1 METKKTLL
9 FVFMCLAML
18 ASLGIKT
25 QKKYAVF
32 HDNGPNVC
40 FKTNCFSVEIAD
52 TEAEREKGLM
62 NRESLGENKGMLFVY
77 AQAGIYSFWMKNTL
91 IPLDII
97 WLDQNGKVVFIKQD
111 AEPCGSGACPK
122 ISPDAAVRYVFE
134 ANAGVAKKMGLK
146 IGDRLDFINVP
157 G

>member
-1 METKKTLL
+1 MQAKKTLL

-25 QKKYAVF
+25 QKKYAIF

-62 NRESLGENKGMLFVY
+62 NRESLGENKGMLFLY
-77 AQAGIYSFWMKNTL
+77 AQAGIYSFWMKDTL

-97 WLDQNGKVVFIKQD
+97 WFDRNRIIT
-111 AEPCGSGACPK
+111 AIRTAPPCTDNLCP
-122 ISPDAAVRYVFE
+122 IINPNVAASYVFE
-134 ANAGVAKKMGLK
+134 VNAGTAKKIGME
-146 IGDRLDFINVP
+146 IGDKIDLILK
-157 G
+157 